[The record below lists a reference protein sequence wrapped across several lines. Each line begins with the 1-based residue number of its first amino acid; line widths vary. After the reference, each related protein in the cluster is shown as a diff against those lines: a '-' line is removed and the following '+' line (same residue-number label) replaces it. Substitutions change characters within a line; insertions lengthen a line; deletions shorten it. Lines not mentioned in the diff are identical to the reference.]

1 MMNHFFR
8 TGFYVALLSLLFFNC
23 KNESAKD
30 SKSLTGHQK
39 MVAMLDSIFRNA
51 SAMDNYNLNGRKAA
65 MIKDMFDRETNPNSK
80 FTMGFEYA
88 NQLLNAGQNESAT
101 MEYLRMIQQ
110 AEIPL
115 FDNTKLLYEM
125 LALSYLRLGE
135 QQNCINSHNA
145 ESCILPLQGGG
156 IYSMKSGPENAA
168 KVYERILAKYPD
180 DLQNRWLL
188 NLAYMAMGKWPD
200 AVPKKLLMPAAMFKS
215 KGDIHF
221 NNVAIQAKVDLRGI
235 SGGVCA
241 DDFDG
246 DGNIDL
252 FVTSYGM
259 ADQAHFLHNNGD
271 GTFSDRTEAANLTGI
286 VSGLNTIHADYDNDG
301 DQDVLILR
309 GGWLAKGN
317 HPNSL
322 LRNNGDGTFTDVTI
336 ESGLLSF
343 YPTQTADWADYDGDG
358 WLDLYIANETAGK
371 AYNNPNELYHNN
383 GDGTFTNVA
392 KELRLDFTGFFKAVV
407 WGDIN
412 NDQRPDLYI
421 SNVYGGNKLL
431 VNRGGSAPDN
441 WKFEDISASAGV
453 ADPENSFPAFFFDFD
468 NDGFEDIFVT
478 EYSFDLESTAGA
490 SMIEEYL
497 GKQVPGEHLRLYHNN
512 GNETFTDVHKAYG
525 LHTVTYAMGNNFG
538 DLDNDGWLD
547 IYLGTGKPELT
558 TLMPNRMF
566 HNLGGKKFEDI
577 TMNGFGH
584 IQKGHGIAFCDFD
597 NDGDQDVFAI
607 MGGAFE
613 GDLSNNILFENPGNA
628 NHWVTVFLEGKTC
641 NRNAMG
647 ARIKVQVEEKGGKT
661 RDIYVT
667 VGTGGSF
674 GSESLRQEIGLGAAE
689 KISFVEV
696 QWPKPG
702 IQNSVYHN
710 IAMDS
715 AVKLTEGNPDPES
728 VQLQKMSFKH

>member
-1 MMNHFFR
+1 MNQFFR
-8 TGFYVALLSLLFFNC
+8 TAFCITLLFTCFFNC

-30 SKSLTGHQK
+30 NKIVSGHQR
-39 MVAMLDSIFRNA
+39 MVDMLDSIFRHAN
-51 SAMDNYNLNGRKAA
+51 AMDYYNLNGRKAA
-65 MIKDMFDRETNPNSK
+65 MVRDMQEREPNVNNKYSL
-80 FTMGFEYA
+80 GFEYA
-88 NQLLNAGQNESAT
+88 TQLLNAGQNESAT
-101 MEYLRMIQQ
+101 MEYLGLIQQ
-110 AEIPL
+110 IGDTL
-115 FDNTKLLYEM
+115 FENTKLVYEM

-156 IYSMKSGPENAA
+156 IYTMKSGPENAI
-168 KVYERILAKYPD
+168 KVYRRILAKFPD
-180 DLQNRWLL
+180 DIQSRWLL
-188 NLAYMAMGKWPD
+188 NLAYMAIGEWPGS
-200 AVPKKLLMPAAMFKS
+200 VPKNLLMPELIFKGH
-215 KGDIHF
+215 GDIRF
-221 NNVAIQAKVDLRGI
+221 KNVAIEAKVDTRGV

-246 DGNIDL
+246 DGSIDL

-259 ADQAHFLHNNGD
+259 GDQAHFLHNNGD
-271 GTFSDRTEAANLTGI
+271 GTFSDKTEEANLTGI

-309 GGWLAKGN
+309 GGWLSKGN

-343 YPTQTADWADYDGDG
+343 YPTQSADWADYDGDG
-358 WLDLYIANETAGK
+358 WLDLFIANESAGK
-371 AYNNPNELYHNN
+371 SFHNPCELYHNN

-392 KELRLDFTGFFKAVV
+392 KDLHLDFTGFFKAVV

-412 NDQRPDLYI
+412 NDQLPDLYL
-421 SNVYGGNKLL
+421 SNVSGENKLL
-431 VNRGGSAPDN
+431 VNRGGTAPTN
-441 WKFEDISASAGV
+441 WHFEDVSAKAGV
-453 ADPENSFPAFFFDFD
+453 TDPVNSFPASFFDFD
-468 NDGFEDIFVT
+468 NDGFEDILVT
-478 EYSFDLESTAGA
+478 EYSFDLETEPGKP
-490 SMIEEYL
+490 MLEEYL
-497 GKQVPGEHLRLYHNN
+497 GKQPKGDHLRLYHNN
-512 GNETFTDVHKAYG
+512 GNETFTDVSNAYG
-525 LHTVTYAMGNNFG
+525 LNTITYAMGNNYG
-538 DLDNDGWLD
+538 DLDNDGWMD
-547 IYLGTGKPELT
+547 FYLGTGKPDLR

-566 HNLGGKKFEDI
+566 HNAGGKRFEDI
-577 TMNGFGH
+577 SMNGFGH

-728 VQLQKMSFKH
+728 VQLQNMSFKH